1 MVSFIDFSTE
11 FLEEKFIFCLQR
23 MGDHVSGAS
32 TIKSTGDSISNV
44 IENDSSSIGG
54 MKTLPFLFKVL
65 SVKKPLSI
73 QVHPNKVHSMKLY
86 QIAERLK

>member
-11 FLEEKFIFCLQR
+11 FFKKKIIFCLQR
-23 MGDHVSGAS
+23 IGDHVSGAS
-32 TIKSTGDSISNV
+32 TIKSTGDSISNE

-65 SVKKPLSI
+65 SVAKPLSI
-73 QVHPNKVHSMKLY
+73 QVHPNKVHSMKLLK
-86 QIAERLK
+86 RLKKQN